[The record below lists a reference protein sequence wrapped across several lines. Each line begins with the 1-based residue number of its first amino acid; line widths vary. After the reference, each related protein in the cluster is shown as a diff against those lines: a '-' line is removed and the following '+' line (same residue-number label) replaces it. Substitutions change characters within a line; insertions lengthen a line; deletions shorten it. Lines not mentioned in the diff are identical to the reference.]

1 MYTYAQQCIMD
12 LGDNYT
18 LLYSFICREILDEFG
33 IEGERAVREATRRYG
48 RDRGI
53 HSRMEHIEKGYKVN
67 MQTLFTAGSGL
78 PKDPRFRRELQE
90 LNPEE
95 RISHTLVCPMADIW
109 KAYGEREIGRIY
121 CEEFHPACYEHYA
134 YDVGHTN
141 LSKTL
146 TQECD
151 EYCAFNVTLRA
162 QNLPRE
168 LRSVCFAEYDPGF
181 VQPPY
186 EAVAVSPKAGFEKLC
201 IKLYYYLLETAVE
214 SFGES
219 GARAVERALIKMA
232 EDGAK
237 RARQTAK
244 NYGVKYDEQL
254 IEDTYPFSLEP
265 EKTELWKEYRNY
277 GAMQRIKDVF
287 VAHMRELIKENA

>member
-1 MYTYAQQCIMD
+1 M
-12 LGDNYT
+12 
-18 LLYSFICREILDEFG
+18 
-33 IEGERAVREATRRYG
+33 
-48 RDRGI
+48 
-53 HSRMEHIEKGYKVN
+53 
-67 MQTLFTAGSGL
+67 
-78 PKDPRFRRELQE
+78 
-90 LNPEE
+90 
-95 RISHTLVCPMADIW
+95 
-109 KAYGEREIGRIY
+109 
-121 CEEFHPACYEHYA
+121 
-134 YDVGHTN
+134 
-141 LSKTL
+141 
-146 TQECD
+146 
-151 EYCAFNVTLRA
+151 
-162 QNLPRE
+162 
-168 LRSVCFAEYDPGF
+168 
-181 VQPPY
+181 QPPY

-277 GAMQRIKDVF
+277 GAMQRRKDVF
-287 VAHMRELIKENA
+287 VAHMRELIKENV